1 MNEMSEEEIK
11 ESYTVRD
18 VKRFLFGFGEIKV
31 AYDGNRKAVRDFYDN
46 VEGATKTR
54 GGFFEGKKATDIF
67 IYAMCLGRNLG
78 ESLPYEKDPE
88 TKKTD
93 RRATID
99 LKHFADQPEYVWM
112 MVSTALEETKNSQGG
127 PTMDIFRE
135 PKKILDICEGYAK
148 AGIGELI
155 KMANN
160 ATRDDMFRGYA
171 LKLRE
176 LVEETQN

>member
-1 MNEMSEEEIK
+1 MSKEEIK

-31 AYDGNRKAVRDFYDN
+31 GYDGNRKAVRDFYDN
-46 VEGATKTR
+46 VEGATKMR

-67 IYAMCLGRNLG
+67 IYAMCLGKTLE

-88 TKKTD
+88 TKKID

-112 MVSTALEETKNSQGG
+112 MVSTALADTKNSQGD
-127 PTMDIFRE
+127 PTMEIFRE
-135 PKKILDICEGYAK
+135 PKKIIEICEGYAN

-155 KMANN
+155 KIANN
-160 ATRDDMFRGYA
+160 ASRDDMFRGYVH
-171 LKLRE
+171 KLRQ
-176 LVEETQN
+176 LIEENQN